1 MSPVTALRL
10 FCRAMLIAGGLLFVN
25 PSLATD
31 AVGLVLIG
39 VQFALDRLVL
49 RRAQPAAAQ

>member
-1 MSPVTALRL
+1 
-10 FCRAMLIAGGLLFVN
+10 MLIIGGLLFVN